1 MTYGGPQLEYE
12 AVPTKEATEGGNEE
26 TSVVMMI
33 ETPEAVQNS
42 GEIAAVDGVDVLLVG
57 GSDLSTTMGIPG
69 QSTNPDFLAAVDKVI
84 ASAHDA
90 GKIAGLGGVY
100 DEGILPDF
108 VNRGMRFFLGGAD
121 MSFILAGGK
130 SRGSFFNN
138 LKF

>member
-1 MTYGGPQLEYE
+1 
-12 AVPTKEATEGGNEE
+12 
-26 TSVVMMI
+26 
-33 ETPEAVQNS
+33 
-42 GEIAAVDGVDVLLVG
+42 
-57 GSDLSTTMGIPG
+57 MGIPG
-69 QSTNPDFLAAVDKVI
+69 QSTNPGFLAAIDKVI